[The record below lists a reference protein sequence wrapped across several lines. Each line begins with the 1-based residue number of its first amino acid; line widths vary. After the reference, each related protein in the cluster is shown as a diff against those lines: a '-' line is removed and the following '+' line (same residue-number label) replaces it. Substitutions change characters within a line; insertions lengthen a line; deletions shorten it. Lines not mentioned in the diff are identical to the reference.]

1 MLYRGK
7 QITVIVL
14 CFGLAMFISVV
25 QAGTP
30 FDFTYCGS
38 STTTMVSEN
47 KELMVFGL
55 NGEGRVSSNH
65 ENKTFDNFTYKF
77 VGVVRV
83 VDGKRA
89 GNGYTKYTDPEGDI
103 IIQEFRM
110 DGMESSIGLL
120 QGTGKWKGITGTGKS
135 VPITEGK
142 PTPPG
147 TTCRRITGTFDLPK

>member
-1 MLYRGK
+1 MFQRRNL
-7 QITVIVL
+7 ITMAVVIL
-14 CFGLAMFISVV
+14 GLSKFVSVSH
-25 QAGTP
+25 AETP

-38 STTTMVSEN
+38 STTTMVSDN

-55 NGEGRVSSNH
+55 NGEGKVSSNQ

-89 GNGYTKYTDPEGDI
+89 GNGYTKYTDLDGDI

-135 VPITEGK
+135 VPVTDGK

-147 TTCRRITGTFDLPK
+147 TSCRRITGTFDLPK

>member
-1 MLYRGK
+1 MFQRRNL
-7 QITVIVL
+7 ITMAVVIL
-14 CFGLAMFISVV
+14 GLSISFSVS

-30 FDFTYCGS
+30 FDITYCGS

-135 VPITEGK
+135 VPITDGK